1 MYNDSA
7 WSEMTRFVSLLR
19 FEERDNVILWDEYCP
34 ENDNNS
40 YGMIRE
46 ITDEYFILEF
56 IENGNLADKGEQR
69 KYVRIEE

>member
-1 MYNDSA
+1 
-7 WSEMTRFVSLLR
+7 
-19 FEERDNVILWDEYCP
+19 
-34 ENDNNS
+34 
-40 YGMIRE
+40 MIRE